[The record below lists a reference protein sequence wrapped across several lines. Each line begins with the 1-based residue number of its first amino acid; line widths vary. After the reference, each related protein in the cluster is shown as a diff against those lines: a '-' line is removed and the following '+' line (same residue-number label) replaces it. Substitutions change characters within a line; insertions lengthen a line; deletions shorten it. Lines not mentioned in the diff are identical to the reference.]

1 MSEEMQ
7 VDRFVL
13 SRSDPMTLLSHMAF
27 YGLASII
34 EAEGLTG
41 LRLSWTGGMAP
52 RPQLCG
58 PGLAGEELA
67 EVVRRHAAGRA
78 GERSWLSK
86 RVALPGKKGPVDR
99 GLMSPRIGKVDEWND
114 LQDQRHD
121 VLDRLTEERSW
132 VDLRLLWSL
141 GEPCYWRLNRKGER
155 MQDDGSSRLE
165 MQPRNQGSEIV
176 ANRFAPLAR
185 YVGTRS
191 LDVVVAGLR
200 GEVTNDEL
208 GHGQPDSRSAT
219 GFRGPGPVDDALAWC
234 ALWGISQ
241 FPLTP
246 STRKPAA
253 TAGHLGPTSGG
264 WFYVPTWRGDW
275 SASRLRTILA
285 SRQLRAFATEAIG
298 ESTAEPTL
306 GVSAK
311 WLAARGVRAVVTF
324 PVERFGSPSAPE
336 RRAQR
341 GTLHRLGVA
350 S

>member
-1 MSEEMQ
+1 MNKETRVQ
-7 VDRFVL
+7 HFVL
-13 SRSDPMTLLSHMAF
+13 EGCDPMTLLSHMAF

-34 EAEGLTG
+34 ETEVLTG
-41 LRLSWTGGMAP
+41 LRLSWTEGMAP
-52 RPQLCG
+52 RPRLCG
-58 PGLAGEELA
+58 PGLTEQDLA
-67 EVVRRHAAGRA
+67 ETVRRHAATRA
-78 GERSWLSK
+78 RPLSWPSERVL
-86 RVALPGKKGPVDR
+86 VAGKAR
-99 GLMSPRIGKVDEWND
+99 GLMSPRMGKVDDWDD
-114 LQDQRHD
+114 LQHQRHA
-121 VLDRLTEERSW
+121 VLDRLAKEGAW
-132 VDLRLLWSL
+132 LDLRLLWSL
-141 GEPCYWRLNRKGER
+141 GEPCYWRLNHKGER

-176 ANRFAPLAR
+176 ANRFAPLAGF
-185 YVGTRS
+185 VGTRS
-191 LDVVVAGLR
+191 VEAVIAGLR

-241 FPLTP
+241 FPQTP
-246 STRKPAA
+246 STRRATT
-253 TAGHLGPTSGG
+253 TAGHLGSPSGG

-285 SRQLRAFATEAIG
+285 SSQLRAIGTQAVGEA
-298 ESTAEPTL
+298 TAETTL
-306 GVSAK
+306 GPSAK

-341 GTLHRLGVA
+341 GTLHRLGVV